1 MNTFNFDLPIGQ
13 SSIIKV
19 IGVGGGGGNA
29 VNHMFQQGITGVDF
43 IVCNTDAQALDHSP
57 VSNKVQ
63 LGPELTRGL
72 GAGSLPEKG
81 RDACEESAAELR
93 ELLQRNT
100 RMVFITAGMGGGTG
114 TGAAPVVARIAR
126 ELGILTVGIVTTPFS
141 FEGNRKFRQALA
153 GIEEL
158 KKNVDT
164 VIVISNDK
172 ISKMYGSLRKS
183 EAFNLANNIL
193 TTAAKGISEIITIP
207 GEINVDFADVQYV
220 MSNGGTALMGNG
232 CAEGEGRAVAAVKA
246 ALSSPLL
253 NDSSIVGA
261 QKILL
266 NITAGVDEHQ
276 VTIDEITSINEYLQ
290 LHAKD
295 TDIIFGSCDDAKME
309 AKLAVTL
316 IATGF
321 TGGEV
326 IQQTDIIR
334 KEVVLLQEDIALSV
348 KPEVPAQEIIP
359 LVEEQEVSGED
370 NALLTEKLVVAL
382 EDTNA
387 EENVEATEQQNELVD
402 LFAEEGKP
410 YTLFDMLDV
419 TDQSAADSMQ
429 IEYVLREEQSTAD
442 DTDTP
447 DAEHEVWELTE
458 QEAEQQVFVTGEE
471 NFSVEAELQDT
482 EDLAEEIIVET
493 NEIVSEEVINP
504 EETISSDI
512 QATMR
517 VPESPEIPVLN
528 AEEERRHRLNRLS
541 FRLEQQR
548 DVTQMENEPAWKR
561 RGVDI
566 GNSDGP
572 RYSTSSAMSR
582 YTLGDSPLDEQN
594 IEIRKNGNSFL
605 DAVD

>member
-1 MNTFNFDLPIGQ
+1 MNTFDFDLPIGQ

-207 GEINVDFADVQYV
+207 GEINVDFADVEYV

-232 CAEGEGRAVAAVKA
+232 CAEGEGRAVAAVKS

-295 TDIIFGSCDDAKME
+295 TDIIFGSCDDAKMG

-334 KEVVLLQEDIALSV
+334 KEVVQLQDDVTLSV
-348 KPEVPAQEIIP
+348 KPESNVQEIIP
-359 LVEEQEVSGED
+359 LIDEQDV
-370 NALLTEKLVVAL
+370 LVV
-382 EDTNA
+382 
-387 EENVEATEQQNELVD
+387 ENVKLPDNFVVEQVELYAAENEAEVEQTKELGDWVG
-402 LFAEEGKP
+402 EVEKP

-419 TDQSAADSMQ
+419 TEQSETDSMQ
-429 IEYVLREEQSTAD
+429 IEYVLRGEQSTEETIHVQD
-442 DTDTP
+442 EECEP
-447 DAEHEVWELTE
+447 FEMEENHELSVTVEEDFSIET
-458 QEAEQQVFVTGEE
+458 AEQFTEE
-471 NFSVEAELQDT
+471 QAAGLT
-482 EDLAEEIIVET
+482 VET
-493 NEIVSEEVINP
+493 SEIVSDEVINQEEVIH
-504 EETISSDI
+504 SDM
-512 QATMR
+512 QSTMG
-517 VPESPEIPVLN
+517 VPDSPVAPVLN
-528 AEEERRHRLNRLS
+528 AEEERRRRLNRLS

-548 DVTQMENEPAWKR
+548 DLSQMENEPAWKR

-566 GNSDGP
+566 GNPEGS

-582 YTLGDSPLDEQN
+582 YTLGDSPLDDQN
-594 IEIRKNGNSFL
+594 LEIRKNGNSFL